1 MNFHPNIPSLT
12 PCLLHGWL
20 IVLKSQGSEMKA
32 SNASLGTRHRLEPV
46 APMVLCRSGA
56 EKTLIWL
63 WFSLV
68 ILSKLMLCPTL
79 LYKNIHGEFPLSLKS
94 LYNELAIY
102 LSCWGKALGGHLLGP
117 IDSQWWGWGWNRA
130 GRRLF
135 CDWQSIPTLCSGE
148 GLVDS
153 GRFLF
158 LWFCLFWSRFL
169 APVWFYSRCFQVV
182 VKLVTGQ
189 GMENQHHFS
198 ITDICPSTQWL
209 N

>member
-102 LSCWGKALGGHLLGP
+102 LRTPPWAHWLLVVRLRVEQGWKALVLWLTVYTHSVFRRRACRFWAVFVSLILPILKQVLGP
-117 IDSQWWGWGWNRA
+117 SMILLQMFA
-130 GRRLF
+130 GCGETCNWTRDGKSTSLF
-135 CDWQSIPTLCSGE
+135 YHRHMPKHT
-148 GLVDS
+148 V
-153 GRFLF
+153 
-158 LWFCLFWSRFL
+158 
-169 APVWFYSRCFQVV
+169 A
-182 VKLVTGQ
+182 
-189 GMENQHHFS
+189 
-198 ITDICPSTQWL
+198 
-209 N
+209 